1 MKTGTLFTKAATS
14 TECVRHR
21 TTLPI
26 RTTPN
31 KATAPFHEWA
41 KNRLLIQSGP
51 EFLSMAEEDRSE
63 VLRNQIEELRE
74 EAAALVDRAKKTAR
88 HADDLAARIKNLE
101 NQLIKKK
108 H

>member
-1 MKTGTLFTKAATS
+1 
-14 TECVRHR
+14 
-21 TTLPI
+21 
-26 RTTPN
+26 
-31 KATAPFHEWA
+31 
-41 KNRLLIQSGP
+41 
-51 EFLSMAEEDRSE
+51 MADEDRSE